1 METSVGTVRTEY
13 AIGFNAISGLFKH
26 TRRLGR
32 LGGAGDVCIAAR
44 LVMDFSVLWLNQ
56 KSHGEEGNCFG
67 QTETAMFGGFSRT
80 K

>member
-26 TRRLGR
+26 TRRLGC
-32 LGGAGDVCIAAR
+32 AGDVCIAAR
-44 LVMDFSVLWLNQ
+44 LVMDFSVLGLNQ
-56 KSHGEEGNCFG
+56 KSHGEEGNCFS
-67 QTETAMFGGFSRT
+67 QTETAMFGGFSKT